1 MAENNLV
8 KRVENIE
15 RRLYML
21 EELFEK
27 KRRDDNDLL
36 SNLDESN
43 FCEDFLKKIFN
54 GGGTV

>member
-1 MAENNLV
+1 MMSNSLI
-8 KRVENIE
+8 KRIE
-15 RRLYML
+15 IIEERLKSL
-21 EELFEK
+21 EDNFEK

-43 FCEDFLKKIFN
+43 FCEDFLKKIFD